1 MSEQRSLFDPAPGIV
16 GHTHPD
22 PSRAAAERV
31 TPRTGTQ
38 RARVLDYVRWASETW
53 RDNPGATDAEV
64 QRALGMDGNTERP
77 RRIELVNA
85 GHLED
90 SGRRRDGAIVWVVTP

>member
-22 PSRAAAERV
+22 TSRAAAERI

-38 RARVLDYVRWASETW
+38 RARVLDYVRWKGE
-53 RDNPGATDAEV
+53 DGATDHEV
-64 QRALGMDGNTERP
+64 QQALSLDGNTERP